1 LKRDSRLYL
10 DDIMEAIKKIDEYRE
25 RLTFQD
31 FSKDNKTVDAV
42 IRNFE
47 IIGEAAKRIPSEI
60 KEMYPQVPWKQMA
73 GTRDKLIHE

>member
-1 LKRDSRLYL
+1 LKRDPRLYL
-10 DDIMEAIKKIDEYRE
+10 DDIIDAIKKIEEYRE
-25 RLTFQD
+25 CLTFQD

-60 KEMYPQVPWKQMA
+60 KEM
-73 GTRDKLIHE
+73 